1 MTSLACGAR
10 QIRYAGCVQ
19 GRYKLVVFDW
29 DGTLS
34 DSEARIISSYERA
47 IVTMAAPERS
57 RAELRATIGL
67 TMDVAVQS
75 LYPERD
81 RSFVVDFVNAY
92 RDAWLAPGTPGPRL
106 FPGVGELLS
115 QLMQKGQWMAVATS
129 KSRAGLN
136 RELGILGLNSH
147 FRATRCGDETASK
160 PDPRMLN
167 ELLHETAVAPGD
179 AVVVGDSPFD
189 IAMAATAGVAALAV
203 TWGAADRS
211 VLAAARPLALVEHVN
226 QLADC
231 L

>member
-1 MTSLACGAR
+1 V
-10 QIRYAGCVQ
+10 I

-34 DSEARIISSYERA
+34 DSEERILSSYERA
-47 IVTMAAPERS
+47 IETMSAPART

-75 LYPERD
+75 LYPDHERA
-81 RSFVVDFVNAY
+81 FVAEFVNAY
-92 RDAWLAPGTPGPRL
+92 RDVWLAPGTPGPRL
-106 FPGVGELLS
+106 FTGVAELLS
-115 QLMQKGQWMAVATS
+115 QLAQSGQWMAVATS
-129 KSRAGLN
+129 KSRAGLS
-136 RELGILGLNSH
+136 RELGVLGMAAL

-167 ELLHETAVAPGD
+167 ELLEETGVSSRD

-189 IAMAATAGVAALAV
+189 IAMATAAGVSALAV
-203 TWGAADRS
+203 TWGAAERS
-211 VLAAARPLALVEHVN
+211 VLLAAQPLALVEHVS
-226 QLADC
+226 QLAAH